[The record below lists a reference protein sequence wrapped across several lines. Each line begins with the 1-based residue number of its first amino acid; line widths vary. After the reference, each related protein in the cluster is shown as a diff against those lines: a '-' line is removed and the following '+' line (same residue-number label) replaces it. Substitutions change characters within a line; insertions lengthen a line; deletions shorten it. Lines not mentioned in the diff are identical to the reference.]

1 MRHATCAAVLFLR
14 VTEGLSVLGGETEK
28 ERKGRKNIYIYVSR
42 RLPGRRAVAH
52 VARSKIYRE
61 HFAWSSEFDSERNF
75 AHHETPPLLP
85 LLLLLGGRY
94 EVEEG
99 WERATVINHA
109 TGMIRLNCCSH
120 VSALETAPRSS
131 FASCAVDRA
140 LAPQGGGAEGRVP
153 RKSFVPTPTP
163 LREEAMSVTRAQP
176 RTRPSGHWSI
186 DFARGGLLRGDYA
199 SPSCRFP
206 EEGRVHAEAEPEAG
220 GRGGAS
226 AATIG
231 ARDRDAV
238 ASRGDHATGRGDRES
253 AASAP
258 SLLASSRSLSSPSIA
273 ISTGSVTSIL
283 LSIQILSFL
292 RRFVSASFS
301 NDNSIGDVFFFQPGR
316 GSVRTPRRIVL
327 PPPLKERLL
336 SRVNFFRAYAER
348 FCRKK
353 YTISSFVIPD
363 HSNRSIS
370 K

>member
-1 MRHATCAAVLFLR
+1 M
-14 VTEGLSVLGGETEK
+14 LGGETEK
-28 ERKGRKNIYIYVSR
+28 ERKGRKNIYIYPSR
-42 RLPGRRAVAH
+42 RLPGGRAVAH

-75 AHHETPPLLP
+75 AHHETPPPPLLP
-85 LLLLLGGRY
+85 LLLLGGRY

-206 EEGRVHAEAEPEAG
+206 EEGRVHAGGGARGGRPGWGERGHDWRSRP
-220 GRGGAS
+220 GRGGQPRRPRYRPRGPRVRGLGSQPPRLVAIPLLS
-226 AATIG
+226 L
-231 ARDRDAV
+231 DRDLHRIGNV
-238 ASRGDHATGRGDRES
+238 D
-253 AASAP
+253 
-258 SLLASSRSLSSPSIA
+258 SP
-273 ISTGSVTSIL
+273 V
-283 LSIQILSFL
+283 
-292 RRFVSASFS
+292 
-301 NDNSIGDVFFFQPGR
+301 DPDP
-316 GSVRTPRRIVL
+316 VL
-327 PPPLKERLL
+327 PPAFCLRFLFER
-336 SRVNFFRAYAER
+336 
-348 FCRKK
+348 
-353 YTISSFVIPD
+353 
-363 HSNRSIS
+363 
-370 K
+370 

>member
-1 MRHATCAAVLFLR
+1 M
-14 VTEGLSVLGGETEK
+14 LGGETEK
-28 ERKGRKNIYIYVSR
+28 ERKGRKKYIYMCIATIT
-42 RLPGRRAVAH
+42 GGRAVAH

-75 AHHETPPLLP
+75 AHHETPPPPLLP
-85 LLLLLGGRY
+85 LLLLGGRY

-163 LREEAMSVTRAQP
+163 LRKRQC
-176 RTRPSGHWSI
+176 PSPALNH
-186 DFARGGLLRGDYA
+186 ARVRVAIGLLILPAGGCFA

-273 ISTGSVTSIL
+273 ISSGSVTSIL

-301 NDNSIGDVFFFQPGR
+301 NDSSIGDVFFFQPGR
-316 GSVRTPRRIVL
+316 RATRFGSNRFAAAIERTPPL
-327 PPPLKERLL
+327 PR
-336 SRVNFFRAYAER
+336 
-348 FCRKK
+348 
-353 YTISSFVIPD
+353 
-363 HSNRSIS
+363 
-370 K
+370 

>member
-1 MRHATCAAVLFLR
+1 M
-14 VTEGLSVLGGETEK
+14 GERQRKREK
-28 ERKGRKNIYIYVSR
+28 GEKIYIYPSR
-42 RLPGRRAVAH
+42 RLPGGRAVAH

-75 AHHETPPLLP
+75 AHHETPPPPLLP
-85 LLLLLGGRY
+85 LLLLGGRY

-140 LAPQGGGAEGRVP
+140 LAGRRGRGASSTQILRAHPHSPQ
-153 RKSFVPTPTP
+153 
-163 LREEAMSVTRAQP
+163 EEAMSVTRAQP

-258 SLLASSRSLSSPSIA
+258 SLLASSRSLSSS
-273 ISTGSVTSIL
+273 
-283 LSIQILSFL
+283 
-292 RRFVSASFS
+292 
-301 NDNSIGDVFFFQPGR
+301 
-316 GSVRTPRRIVL
+316 PRSRS
-327 PPPLKERLL
+327 PPDR
-336 SRVNFFRAYAER
+336 
-348 FCRKK
+348 
-353 YTISSFVIPD
+353 
-363 HSNRSIS
+363 
-370 K
+370 